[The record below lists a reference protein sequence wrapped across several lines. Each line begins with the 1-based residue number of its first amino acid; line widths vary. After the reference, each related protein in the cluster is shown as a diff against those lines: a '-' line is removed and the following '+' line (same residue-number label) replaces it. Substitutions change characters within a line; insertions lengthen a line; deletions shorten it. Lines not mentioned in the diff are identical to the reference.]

1 MSLQGLKRMASAAL
15 LIGGLL
21 WIIVFTIFVSI
32 GAATGKFPDPPGP
45 HSSPGVFIGSAIFL
59 LSILI
64 LDLGQIGMVARMQGQ
79 GRARALRIIS
89 LVFTLLSAVLIIINV
104 VLFIFG
110 SITGS
115 AGYSG
120 TLTGLGAMTLSISA
134 AFLGWA
140 GLRTKVLARGAAWTL
155 IGIGI
160 TTIPILFS
168 TPLPIGPDW
177 ATDMLAFLTS
187 GIAYAVVGAITLKM
201 RQKQGEMV
209 DMTTNQPF
217 VEVK

>member
-1 MSLQGLKRMASAAL
+1 MSSAVL
-15 LIGGLL
+15 LTGGSL
-21 WIIVFTIFVSI
+21 WIVVFALFVSI
-32 GAATGKFPDPPGP
+32 GAATVKFPDPPGP
-45 HSSPGVFIGSAIFL
+45 HSSPAVFIGGWIFL
-59 LSILI
+59 LSILV
-64 LDLGQIGMVARMQGQ
+64 LDLGQIGMLARMQ

-89 LVFTLLSAVLIIINV
+89 LVFTLLSVTLIIINV

-110 SITGS
+110 SITGR
-115 AGYSG
+115 ATYSG
-120 TLTGLGAMTLSISA
+120 ALTGFGAMTLSIGA

-140 GLRTKVLARGAAWTL
+140 GLRTKVITRGAAWTL

-168 TPLPIGPDW
+168 TPLPIGPAW
-177 ATDMLAFLTS
+177 ASDMLAFLTS
-187 GIAYAVVGAITLKM
+187 GIAYAVVGAIMLKM

-209 DMTTNQPF
+209 DTSNSQPV